1 MAVDIFISN
10 DPVDVH
16 VLSSAVDVI
25 MTEEAM
31 DIHVGLDGPT
41 GKDGQPGPPG
51 PPVDTTNLAING
63 GFA

>member
-1 MAVDIFISN
+1 MAVDVFVS
-10 DPVDVH
+10 DGPVDVH
-16 VLSSAVDVI
+16 VKGETFEVVVSSDDL
-25 MTEEAM
+25 

-41 GKDGQPGPPG
+41 GKDGKPGPPG